1 MPFYLGRRK
10 QGDLILFCWPT
21 TPTKESHGYLFT
33 AVIGPFKSKVGAS
46 YFARYG
52 QNNPDIRTVGDAE
65 RVAREDPRMEQV
77 IFEENMSEEELAI
90 ARECDAQDQLE
101 YSSQST
107 MSLPVDLLAGQT
119 TLITQGE
126 IPCLTGLKTN

>member
-10 QGDLILFCWPT
+10 QGDLILFRWPK
-21 TPTKESHGYLFT
+21 TPTKESHGRLFT
-33 AVIGPFKSKVGAS
+33 AVIGPFKSQVGAS

-52 QNNPDIRTVGDAE
+52 QNNPHIHTAADAE
-65 RVAREDPRMEQV
+65 HLARADPRMEQA
-77 IFEENMSEEELAI
+77 IIEESMSEEELDI

-119 TLITQGE
+119 TLTTQGE